1 MPEEEEEE
9 GNTEFTRRETPSK
22 FVQTSLHLF
31 SGASFFFFFC
41 GLGGSVL
48 VQVHAVGENR
58 DAKYKRK
65 EREDSRTA
73 RTART

>member
-22 FVQTSLHLF
+22 FVETSLHLF
-31 SGASFFFFFC
+31 SGASFFFFFFFFFC

-48 VQVHAVGENR
+48 VPVHAV
-58 DAKYKRK
+58 
-65 EREDSRTA
+65 REQRHKI
-73 RTART
+73 